1 MNILG
6 NEYRIKEI
14 TFERGPSWFIG
25 YECHKFL
32 FFTYWKKIKFYDTYR
47 NNFVYYLTLDYTSYE
62 EALAKLK
69 SIVAERKYD
78 EQKRK
83 IKQIIYYEYSG

>member
-32 FFTYWKKIKFYDTYR
+32 FFTYWKKIKFMKNID
-47 NNFVYYLTLDYTSYE
+47 LEIYTSILGYTYE
-62 EALAKLK
+62 EALKRLTTIAT
-69 SIVAERKYD
+69 IRKNINS
-78 EQKRK
+78 ERK
-83 IKQIIYYEYSG
+83 IKQITYHE